1 MNFKI
6 KFKIFLINFQ
16 KNLMMDLKNYSIK
29 KEVYKFKNLTENFKI
44 I

>member
-6 KFKIFLINFQ
+6 KFKIFLIKFQ
-16 KNLMMDLKNYSIK
+16 KKLIKELKINSMK